1 MNIPDEIIKKGSVI
15 IYNDSDTSIIKEI
28 DEYKKHMLDCRI
40 KMKLV
45 VETKFAFTILNPLII
60 FGIIASESASVFS
73 NSALAIIL
81 LIIYTTIF
89 IIFSFV
95 RNSLMVITVVTDLL
109 SILDLRFIIL
119 LIADIVL
126 LVIHERTDKPL
137 RNELSY
143 PTFSDIKVRFQSPDS
158 KYYNKFD

>member
-126 LVIHERTDKPL
+126 LVVHERTDKPL

-143 PTFSDIKVRFQSPDS
+143 PTFSDIKVRFQSSDS

>member
-40 KMKLV
+40 KMKLA

>member
-1 MNIPDEIIKKGSVI
+1 
-15 IYNDSDTSIIKEI
+15 
-28 DEYKKHMLDCRI
+28 MLDCRI

-126 LVIHERTDKPL
+126 LVVHERTDKPL

>member
-126 LVIHERTDKPL
+126 LVVHERTDKPL

>member
-1 MNIPDEIIKKGSVI
+1 MLLFI
-15 IYNDSDTSIIKEI
+15 NDSDTSIIKEI

-60 FGIIASESASVFS
+60 FGIIALESASVFS

>member
-1 MNIPDEIIKKGSVI
+1 MLLFI
-15 IYNDSDTSIIKEI
+15 NDSDTSIIKEI

>member
-1 MNIPDEIIKKGSVI
+1 VLLF
-15 IYNDSDTSIIKEI
+15 TSIIKEI

-126 LVIHERTDKPL
+126 LVVHERTDKPL

>member
-1 MNIPDEIIKKGSVI
+1 
-15 IYNDSDTSIIKEI
+15 
-28 DEYKKHMLDCRI
+28 
-40 KMKLV
+40 
-45 VETKFAFTILNPLII
+45 
-60 FGIIASESASVFS
+60 
-73 NSALAIIL
+73 
-81 LIIYTTIF
+81 
-89 IIFSFV
+89 
-95 RNSLMVITVVTDLL
+95 MVITVVTDLL

>member
-1 MNIPDEIIKKGSVI
+1 
-15 IYNDSDTSIIKEI
+15 
-28 DEYKKHMLDCRI
+28 
-40 KMKLV
+40 MKLV

-95 RNSLMVITVVTDLL
+95 RYSLMVITVVTDLL

>member
-1 MNIPDEIIKKGSVI
+1 
-15 IYNDSDTSIIKEI
+15 
-28 DEYKKHMLDCRI
+28 
-40 KMKLV
+40 MKLV

>member
-1 MNIPDEIIKKGSVI
+1 MLLFI
-15 IYNDSDTSIIKEI
+15 NDSDTSIIKEI

-126 LVIHERTDKPL
+126 LVVHERTDKPL